1 MVEDSFGALYA
12 VVQASRGIQSME
24 GVPFDLA
31 GREGIIVVPEGN
43 IEPRS
48 ERVASDVI
56 RSEWQVY
63 RTIRMD
69 KLSNMSVYIKVVE
82 MGSFTAVANHLDSTV
97 GNVSRAVSALEN
109 VLDTRLLQRSTR
121 RLSVTDAGRR
131 FYERCVKILADLES
145 AEAEAS
151 NAALQPRGTLRVH
164 CVPGLA
170 RQLVTG
176 AVLEYRQAFPEVTVD
191 LMLSQ
196 RMPNLLEDQL
206 DVSILIA
213 RTLPDSAYVSQKIG
227 VSHCVLVASPQY
239 LARHGAPETP
249 EQLCDHQCLL
259 LGTVDYVRDEWQL
272 KSKAGDATFIP
283 SGPSLSVN
291 DMDAM
296 AVAIREGAGIGLL
309 AGFTAIDDLRT
320 GRLVRVLPD
329 YHTYERNVYAVYTSR
344 QFVDAK
350 ITRFIDTLKTRVGAQ
365 LASTAQALID

>member
-1 MVEDSFGALYA
+1 
-12 VVQASRGIQSME
+12 
-24 GVPFDLA
+24 
-31 GREGIIVVPEGN
+31 
-43 IEPRS
+43 
-48 ERVASDVI
+48 
-56 RSEWQVY
+56 
-63 RTIRMD
+63 MD

-97 GNVSRAVSALEN
+97 GNVSRAVSALES
-109 VLDTRLLQRSTR
+109 VLDARLLQRSTR

-151 NAALQPRGTLRVH
+151 NAALTPRGTLRVH

-176 AVLEYRQAFPEVTVD
+176 AVLEYRQAFPDVTVD
-191 LMLSQ
+191 LLLSQ

-206 DVSILIA
+206 DLSILIA

-227 VSHCVLVASPQY
+227 VSHCVLVASPGY
-239 LARHGAPETP
+239 LERHGAPQNP
-249 EQLCDHQCLL
+249 EDLCDHPCVLL
-259 LGTVDYVRDEWQL
+259 STVDYAKDEWQL
-272 KSKAGDATFIP
+272 KSSAGDATFVP
-283 SGPSLSVN
+283 TGPGFSVN

-296 AVAIREGAGIGLL
+296 AVALKEGAGIGLL
-309 AGFTAIDDLRT
+309 AGFTAIDDLRS
-320 GRLVRVLPD
+320 GALVRVLPQ

-350 ITRFIDTLKTRVGAQ
+350 ITRFIDALKDRVGGQ
-365 LASTAQALID
+365 LAATAQALIG

>member
-1 MVEDSFGALYA
+1 
-12 VVQASRGIQSME
+12 
-24 GVPFDLA
+24 
-31 GREGIIVVPEGN
+31 
-43 IEPRS
+43 
-48 ERVASDVI
+48 
-56 RSEWQVY
+56 
-63 RTIRMD
+63 MD

-97 GNVSRAVSALEN
+97 GNVSRAVSALES
-109 VLDTRLLQRSTR
+109 VLDARLLQRSTR

-151 NAALQPRGTLRVH
+151 NAALTPRGTLRVH

-176 AVLEYRQAFPEVTVD
+176 AVLEYRQAFPDVTVD
-191 LMLSQ
+191 LLLSQ

-206 DVSILIA
+206 DLSILIA

-227 VSHCVLVASPQY
+227 VSHCVLVASPGY
-239 LARHGAPETP
+239 LERHGAPQTP
-249 EQLCDHQCLL
+249 EDLCDHPCVLL
-259 LGTVDYVRDEWQL
+259 STVDYAKDEWQL
-272 KSKAGDATFIP
+272 KSSAGDATFVP
-283 SGPSLSVN
+283 TGPGFSVN

-296 AVAIREGAGIGLL
+296 AVALKEGAGIGLL
-309 AGFTAIDDLRT
+309 AGFTAIDDLRS
-320 GRLVRVLPD
+320 GALVRVLPQ

-350 ITRFIDTLKTRVGAQ
+350 ITRFIDALKDRVGGR
-365 LASTAQALID
+365 LAATAQALIG

>member
-1 MVEDSFGALYA
+1 
-12 VVQASRGIQSME
+12 
-24 GVPFDLA
+24 
-31 GREGIIVVPEGN
+31 
-43 IEPRS
+43 
-48 ERVASDVI
+48 
-56 RSEWQVY
+56 
-63 RTIRMD
+63 MD
-69 KLSNMSVYIKVVE
+69 KLTNMSVYVKVVE

-131 FYERCVKILADLES
+131 FYERCTKILADLEN

-151 NAALQPRGTLRVH
+151 NAALKPRGTLRVH

-170 RQLVTG
+170 RQLVTS
-176 AVLEYRQAFPEVTVD
+176 AVLEYRREFPDVTVD

-227 VSHCVLVASPQY
+227 VSHCVLVASPEY
-239 LARHGAPETP
+239 LERHAAPVTP
-249 EQLCDHQCLL
+249 EDLDDHQCLL

-272 KSKAGDATFIP
+272 KSKTGDATFAP
-283 SGPSLSVN
+283 KGPSFSVN
-291 DMDAM
+291 DMEAM

-309 AGFTAIDDLRT
+309 AGFSAIEDLRS
-320 GRLVRVLPD
+320 GRLVRVLPE

-344 QFVDAK
+344 QFIDAK
-350 ITRFIDTLKTRVGAQ
+350 ITRFIDTLKSRVGTQ
-365 LASTAQALID
+365 LMNTSEELIA

>member
-1 MVEDSFGALYA
+1 
-12 VVQASRGIQSME
+12 
-24 GVPFDLA
+24 
-31 GREGIIVVPEGN
+31 
-43 IEPRS
+43 
-48 ERVASDVI
+48 
-56 RSEWQVY
+56 
-63 RTIRMD
+63 MD
-69 KLSNMSVYIKVVE
+69 KLANMSVYVKVVE

-109 VLDTRLLQRSTR
+109 GLDTRLLQRSTR

-131 FYERCVKILADLES
+131 FYERCTRILADLES

-151 NAALQPRGTLRVH
+151 NAALTPKGRLRVH

-176 AVLEYRQAFPEVTVD
+176 AVLDYRKAFTDVTVD

-206 DVSILIA
+206 DISILIA
-213 RTLPDSAYVSQKIG
+213 RTLPDSAYISQKIG
-227 VSHCVLVASPQY
+227 VSHCVLVASPDY
-239 LARHGAPETP
+239 LARCPAPVTP
-249 EQLCDHQCLL
+249 EDLADHQCLL
-259 LGTVDYVRDEWQL
+259 LGTVDYARDEWQL
-272 KSKAGDATFIP
+272 RSKGGDATFVHT
-283 SGPSLSVN
+283 GPGFSVN

-309 AGFTAIDDLRT
+309 AGFTAIDELRSGT
-320 GRLVRVLPD
+320 LVRVLPE

-350 ITRFIDTLKTRVGAQ
+350 ITRFIEVLKERVGGQ
-365 LASTAQALID
+365 LAATARELMG